1 MQDLDWN
8 DLRFVL
14 AAARCQSLAG
24 AARQLGVNESTVGR
38 RITRIE
44 QRLASQLFER
54 GAGVLHVTKAGAAVV
69 ASAERI
75 ERDVQDMAATIG
87 GVDNLAAG
95 AVRLT
100 SVPMIVN
107 RVLVPAL
114 PRLLDC
120 HPDLRVDL
128 IAEPRVM
135 SLTKREADLALRL
148 ARPQKEMRAVARR
161 VGQVDYAVYAA
172 VGTTQDQLPWVTYD
186 DGMADLPQRQWI
198 AEQAKG
204 GDGAPPVMTAN
215 DAEAIFQ
222 AVKAGLGKSLLPIAI
237 ADRDGDLVRLGERAV
252 ALSRELWLVVHPDL
266 RHLTRIRVVMD
277 WVATAVAGLA
287 RD

>member
-1 MQDLDWN
+1 MQELDWY

-38 RITRIE
+38 RIARIE
-44 QRLASQLFER
+44 QRLASRLFER
-54 GAGVLHVTKAGAAVV
+54 SAGVLHVTEAGAAVV
-69 ASAERI
+69 ASAERV
-75 ERDVQDMAATIG
+75 ELEVQHMAASMSG
-87 GVDNLAAG
+87 ADKLAAG
-95 AVRLT
+95 VVRLT

-114 PRLLDC
+114 PRLLGC
-120 HPDLRVDL
+120 HPGLRVDL
-128 IAEPRVM
+128 IAEPRAM

-161 VGQVDYAVYAA
+161 VGQVDHAVYAA
-172 VGTTQDQLPWVTYD
+172 MGTAQDQLPWVTYD

-198 AEQAKG
+198 AKQISR
-204 GDGAPPVMTAN
+204 GDGASPIMTAN

-222 AVKAGLGKSLLPIAI
+222 AVRAGLGKSLLPIAI
-237 ADRDGDLVRLGERAV
+237 ADRDGDLVRLGARSV
-252 ALSRELWLVVHPDL
+252 VLSRELWLVVHPDL

-277 WVATAVAGLA
+277 WVAKSVAGLA
-287 RD
+287 ED